1 LLQASGI
8 GPASHLRSLGIEVI
22 HDSPEVGENLQ
33 DHIDYTINRVFQHP
47 ALFGTDVRMLPAA
60 WRGWRDYKRD
70 GTGLFTTNVAESG
83 AFVKTDPALDRPDV
97 QLHFVTALVDDHGRK
112 RHFARGYSIHT
123 CVLRPYSRGTV
134 RLASPDLRDPPLID
148 PRFLSDRRDMDTLVA
163 GVSVALRILRAPAM
177 AGYDGPAFH
186 GTGKEEE
193 EALIPLIRDHA
204 DTIYHPV
211 GTCRMG
217 GDEAAVLDPQLRVR
231 GVEGLRVVDASVMPT
246 LISGNTQAPSSM
258 IGERAA
264 DFIRASNAPAR
275 VAA

>member
-1 LLQASGI
+1 
-8 GPASHLRSLGIEVI
+8 
-22 HDSPEVGENLQ
+22 
-33 DHIDYTINRVFQHP
+33 
-47 ALFGTDVRMLPAA
+47 
-60 WRGWRDYKRD
+60 
-70 GTGLFTTNVAESG
+70 
-83 AFVKTDPALDRPDV
+83 
-97 QLHFVTALVDDHGRK
+97 
-112 RHFARGYSIHT
+112 
-123 CVLRPYSRGTV
+123 
-134 RLASPDLRDPPLID
+134 
-148 PRFLSDRRDMDTLVA
+148 VA

-186 GTGKEEE
+186 GTGKEEG
-193 EALIPLIRDHA
+193 EALIPLIRAHA

-231 GVEGLRVVDASVMPT
+231 GVEGLRVVDASVMPS

-264 DFIRASNAPAR
+264 DFIRASKAPAR